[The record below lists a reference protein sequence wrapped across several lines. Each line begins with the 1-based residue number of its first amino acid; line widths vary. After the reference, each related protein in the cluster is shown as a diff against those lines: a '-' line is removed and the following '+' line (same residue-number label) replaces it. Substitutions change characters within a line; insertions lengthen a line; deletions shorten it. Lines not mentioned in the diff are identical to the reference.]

1 MMRPMKLAGS
11 ELLFGRG
18 TLAHLETLKARKIV
32 IVLGD
37 DIVYKNGVMDIVTQ
51 HLNHAN
57 IPFDVFMGVE
67 PDPGLKTVLKGAKF
81 MLEKEPDFILAIGGG
96 STMDAAKAM
105 WIFYEHPHLTR
116 LDQLTN
122 KETFP
127 KLRTKAHFGCVPTT
141 AGTASEVSRSIV
153 ITDDVTG
160 YKYGIGN
167 MEMMPDLAICDPV
180 TTLSMPKSITAQS
193 GFDALS
199 HVLESVVSNRANY
212 LTDVLAYAS
221 IKDIFE
227 VLPKVYN
234 DLNNLEL
241 REEMLTLAMVAGLS
255 FTNASL
261 GLVHAISHSLG
272 GLFKIPHG
280 SCNSILLPHV
290 IRFNQANP
298 EAKAKYEKIEQTLG
312 RDLITALNELSDTIG
327 MPKGLKDLVSLERLN
342 EKMEELID
350 LSLKDGSLKT
360 NPIQPTR
367 NQVRAVVL
375 SAYEGR

>member
-1 MMRPMKLAGS
+1 
-11 ELLFGRG
+11 
-18 TLAHLETLKARKIV
+18 
-32 IVLGD
+32 
-37 DIVYKNGVMDIVTQ
+37 
-51 HLNHAN
+51 
-57 IPFDVFMGVE
+57 MGVE

-105 WIFYEHPHLTR
+105 WIFYEHPHLTK

-180 TTLSMPKSITAQS
+180 TTLSMPRSITAQS

-342 EKMEELID
+342 ENMEELID

-367 NQVRAVVL
+367 DQVRAVVL